1 LNTTLAV
8 IGLVFVGAAVVGGG
22 LKALGIEVPLL
33 ASRSRQLLLVV
44 VGSVA
49 FVVALVAPQLNSENQ
64 GSSKAS
70 PPGDVSP
77 GARVEIIRPGVGT
90 TMQAGGDVSIAGTVT
105 GLAGDF
111 LWVVFRPEVDD
122 SGLYYLAQ
130 SGPVTDHDGAWQFV
144 SEQVGDST
152 DKGHHIT
159 FIALQANGSC
169 HRVLSSLPPDSN
181 GWLSFT
187 AIPDGCVDCAERSV
201 SVAQ

>member
-49 FVVALVAPQLNSENQ
+49 FVVALVAPQLNSDTQ

-70 PPGDVSP
+70 PSRGVSP
-77 GARVEIIRPGVGT
+77 GARVEIIRPGVGA
-90 TMQAGGDVSIAGTVT
+90 TMQAGRDVSIAGTVI

-111 LWVVFRPEVDD
+111 
-122 SGLYYLAQ
+122 
-130 SGPVTDHDGAWQFV
+130 FV
-144 SEQVGDST
+144 
-152 DKGHHIT
+152 
-159 FIALQANGSC
+159 
-169 HRVLSSLPPDSN
+169 
-181 GWLSFT
+181 
-187 AIPDGCVDCAERSV
+187 GCL
-201 SVAQ
+201 